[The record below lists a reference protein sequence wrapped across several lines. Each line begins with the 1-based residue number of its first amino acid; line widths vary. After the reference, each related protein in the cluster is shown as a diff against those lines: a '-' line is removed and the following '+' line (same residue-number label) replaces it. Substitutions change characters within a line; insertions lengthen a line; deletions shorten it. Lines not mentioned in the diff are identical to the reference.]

1 MALGIPFDMV
11 SDAGYGHYN
20 DGLFQKKEMDMNTSP
35 GYIGHDRKTRVINFI
50 YDDVIT
56 NEKEVKIW

>member
-11 SDAGYGHYN
+11 SDAGNRHYN

-35 GYIGHDRKTRVINFI
+35 GNIRHDRKTRVINFI